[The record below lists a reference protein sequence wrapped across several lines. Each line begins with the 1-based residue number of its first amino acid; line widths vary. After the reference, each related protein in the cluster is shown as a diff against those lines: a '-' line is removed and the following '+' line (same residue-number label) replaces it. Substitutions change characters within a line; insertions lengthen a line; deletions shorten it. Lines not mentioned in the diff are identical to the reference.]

1 MRPFS
6 VRSRGRQ
13 RAVAAAVVGTT
24 VLGLLGLAALPA
36 TADTAAARTVQS
48 GQARFEVLSPTLIR
62 TEYAGDSRFTDGS
75 TFNVIGRDDFAPTTF
90 TKTERDGWLTLDTGS
105 MTVRYKEGSGAFT
118 QDTLQTTLTL
128 PSGQRVAGTPWVS
141 TPTPSCAI
149 GSLCE
154 AETLGL
160 TGLSLATDH
169 AGFTGAGF
177 AAGFESVGNAMTFT
191 TTAATAGSYDLAL
204 RYANSQGGDGKVA
217 TRTLS
222 VTVDGG
228 APRTI
233 SLAPGADWD
242 DWRTTAAT
250 AVDLPAGTHTVRIER
265 AAGDSGQVNVDSL
278 ALVTTGAAY
287 PAPTTTVAGQDCAF
301 GAVCQAEDTTLTAPA
316 TAATNHNGFAGDG
329 FVAGFERAGAAM
341 TTHVTGVPAAGDYTL
356 QVRYANGGTAT
367 PTLTAAPAGQATT
380 TATLPPTSGWDYWN
394 TVQVPVHLAAGAN
407 DVVLGCPTV
416 ASNCNVNFDT
426 VAAVDSASPVLAAH
440 APLGGYRRDL
450 DTANGSVKTN
460 PGLLYQDGWS
470 LLDDSA
476 SAGYDQATDTV
487 TPASDHGGKQYQD
500 GYVFGYGNDYRHAL
514 QELAVLTGPTKLL
527 PRWAYGVWYSEYY
540 DRSQADYLA
549 IAKQFKEQGVP
560 VDVMAIDTD
569 YKVGSPTN
577 EGDSKWDGWSVDP
590 ARIPDMTSLLADWH
604 AEGIHNTLN
613 IHPSISGSDPRFAQ
627 AQATA
632 KGKLTKGDGDRWLFD
647 WSDPDQLKAYFDLH
661 TAMQPKGVDMWWLD
675 WCCSEVSKYS
685 ANGVTPDAFINQ
697 QYAKA
702 TNEALGGRG
711 LAFSRAYGSLT
722 AGGYGNPQP
731 VPTGPWA
738 DKRTTVHFTGDTTS
752 SWDMLLAEV
761 GYTPGESAA
770 TGLASISHDIGGHNG
785 AQYGIT
791 GAEPG
796 TTQLPED
803 LYARWVQLGTFQPI
817 DRLHSNHSDR
827 LPWQYPAAANASA
840 KQFLDL
846 REDLLPL
853 TYTLAAQA
861 TATGTPILQPLY
873 LQYPEAQQSY
883 AMAGSE
889 YLYGP
894 DVLVAP
900 VTTANDSSGKATRS
914 VWFPAGS
921 TWTDWFTGTT
931 YQGGTTAQVTTG
943 LDAMPVFVKSGGIV
957 PTRSHHV
964 ANDGSGPLDA
974 VTLRV
979 ATGANGSFALHEDAG
994 EDTATG
1000 GTGANAAVD
1009 ATTTADATSRAAA
1022 GSASTAVR
1030 YTQQTDGGQL
1040 DIAPADGSFAGQVRD
1055 RSWTATF
1062 TDTDR
1067 PTTVTVDGRAVP
1079 QTGWTYDADART
1091 LTVPVAE
1098 RSVTKRTV
1106 VRFSTAA
1113 AVTPTLQVA
1122 DPRVDAGATQTVTGS
1137 GFPASSDV
1145 VLATQ
1150 PDVGGV
1156 TVRSDADGAFSADLP
1171 VATTASGRV
1180 GVTASVDGAVV
1191 ARAAFTVTAA
1201 GPAPTAPASG
1211 TPGAGPTSGAGAP
1224 GPGGGGAADG
1234 AGSGPAD
1241 AGSGTGAERPG
1252 GALAFTGADLVPM
1265 GLLAAALL
1273 AAGGLLLTRRLRRG
1287 RSRG

>member
-36 TADTAAARTVQS
+36 TADTASARTVQS

-118 QDTLQTTLTL
+118 QDTLQTSLTL
-128 PSGQRVAGTPWVS
+128 PSGQQVSGTPWVS

-154 AETLGL
+154 AEALRL

-228 APRTI
+228 AATTV
-233 SLAPGADWD
+233 SLAPGANWD
-242 DWRTTAAT
+242 DWKTTAAT
-250 AVDLPAGTHTVRIER
+250 AIDLPAGTHTVRIER

-278 ALVTTGAAY
+278 ALVTTGGAY

-301 GAVCQAEDTTLTAPA
+301 GAVCQAEDATLTAPA
-316 TAATNHNGFAGDG
+316 TAATNHNGSAGAG

-367 PTLTAAPAGQATT
+367 PTLTAAPTGQAAT

-416 ASNCNVNFDT
+416 AANCNVNFDT

-476 SAGYDQATDTV
+476 SAGYDQATDSV

-604 AEGIHNTLN
+604 AQGIHNTLN
-613 IHPSISGSDPRFAQ
+613 IHPSISSKDPEFAA

-632 KGKLTKGDGDRWLFD
+632 KGKLTKGDGDRYLFD

-661 TAMQPKGVDMWWLD
+661 TSLQPEGVDMWWLD
-675 WCCSEVSKYS
+675 WCCSENSKYS

-697 QYAKA
+697 QYAKY
-702 TNEALGGRG
+702 TDEQLKGRG

-722 AGGYGNPQP
+722 AGGYGNPQA

-752 SWDMLLAEV
+752 SWDELAAQV

-770 TGLASISHDIGGHNG
+770 TGLSAISHDIGGHNG
-785 AQYGIT
+785 AQYGIE
-791 GAEPG
+791 GKEPG
-796 TTQLPED
+796 TTQLPAD
-803 LYARWVQLGTFQPI
+803 MYARWVQFGAFQPI

-827 LPWQYPAAANASA
+827 LPWQYPAEANASA
-840 KQFLDL
+840 KQFLNL

-853 TYTLAAQA
+853 TYTLAADA
-861 TATGTPILQPLY
+861 SATGTPMLQPLY
-873 LQYPEAQQSY
+873 LQYPEAQESY
-883 AMAGSE
+883 AQAGSE
-889 YLYGP
+889 YLYGK

-900 VTTANDSSGKATRS
+900 VTTANDDTGKATRS
-914 VWFPAGS
+914 VWFPAGDS
-921 TWTDWFTGTT
+921 WTDWFTGTT
-931 YQGGTTAQVTTG
+931 YQGGTTADVTTD
-943 LDAMPVFVKSGGIV
+943 LTTMPVFVRSGGIV

-964 ANDGSGPLDA
+964 ANDAAPLDA
-974 VTLRV
+974 VTVTV
-979 ATGANGSFALHEDAG
+979 ATGADGTFALHEDSG
-994 EDTATG
+994 EGQPTA
-1000 GTGANAAVD
+1000 AASS
-1009 ATTTADATSRAAA
+1009 ARAA
-1022 GSASTAVR
+1022 GNSASTTMR
-1030 YTQQTDGGQL
+1030 FTQQADGGTL
-1040 DIAPADGSFAGQVRD
+1040 DIAPADGSFTGQVRD

-1062 TDTDR
+1062 TDADR
-1067 PTTVTVDGRAVP
+1067 PASVTIDGAPVAAS
-1079 QTGWTYDADART
+1079 GWTYDADSRT
-1091 LTVPVAE
+1091 ITVPVAE
-1098 RSVTKRTV
+1098 RSVTDRTI
-1106 VRFSTAA
+1106 VRYSRVAA
-1113 AVTPTLQVA
+1113 AVPSLQVES
-1122 DPRVDAGATQTVTGS
+1122 PTVTAGDTQTVSGS
-1137 GFPASSDV
+1137 GFPAE
-1145 VLATQ
+1145 ATVTLSTT
-1150 PDVGGV
+1150 PALGGEV
-1156 TVRSDADGAFSADLP
+1156 TVRTGADGTFRSDLAVP
-1171 VATTASGRV
+1171 ATASGRV
-1180 GVTASVDGAVV
+1180 TVSASVGGVV
-1191 ARAAFTVTAA
+1191 LARVGFTVTAA
-1201 GPAPTAPASG
+1201 ATAPPTASPSPAPGSPAPG
-1211 TPGAGPTSGAGAP
+1211 TPAPGTGGGTGGNGGAGTGDAGAQ
-1224 GPGGGGAADG
+1224 PGGGQP
-1234 AGSGPAD
+1234 AGGQPGGTAPD
-1241 AGSGTGAERPG
+1241 RYVALAWTGANVVPIG
-1252 GALAFTGADLVPM
+1252 IVALV
-1265 GLLAAALL
+1265 LL
-1273 AAGGLLLTRRLRRG
+1273 AAGGLLLAQRRRRHG
-1287 RSRG
+1287 RAE